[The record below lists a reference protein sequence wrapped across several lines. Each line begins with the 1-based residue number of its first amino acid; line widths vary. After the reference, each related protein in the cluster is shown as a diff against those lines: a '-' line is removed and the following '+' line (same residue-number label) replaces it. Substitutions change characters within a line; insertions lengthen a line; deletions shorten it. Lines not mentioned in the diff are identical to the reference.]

1 MAEDFVLRVKEVH
14 IACRHDRLSEF
25 LAEPDNRPVEAAQFF
40 LVLGKPLVEHEAVVA
55 DGLNLQKVI
64 EACDTLEFCPA
75 FVVQDCLKQFA
86 RLAGR
91 ADNQA
96 LTPLQQF
103 GLRHNGHAL
112 EVFEIA
118 IGNQPVEIAQA
129 DGVFRKDDDVPRAA
143 VEDLAAGAQLLHAR
157 VDLLQRVQ
165 SLLLHHLEKAHE
177 QIPAGDRVVGGAVMV
192 EIRQAQRIGDNVELV
207 LAKLRHQVLRQNE
220 RVDIRRVERQA
231 ELFARRR
238 HEADVKIR
246 VVRAQGAAADVFQE
260 FRHCLGNIRL
270 PGKHLVVDA
279 RQIDDLRL

>member
-1 MAEDFVLRVKEVH
+1 MVQN
-14 IACRHDRLSEF
+14 RLEQ
-25 LAEPDNRPVEAAQFF
+25 L
-40 LVLGKPLVEHEAVVA
+40 
-55 DGLNLQKVI
+55 
-64 EACDTLEFCPA
+64 
-75 FVVQDCLKQFA
+75 A

-91 ADNQA
+91 ADDKSLA
-96 LTPLQQF
+96 PLQQL
-103 GLRHNGHAL
+103 GLRHDGHAL
-112 EVFEIA
+112 EILEIA
-118 IGNQPVEIAQA
+118 VGDQPVEIAQA
-129 DGVFRKDDDVPRAA
+129 DGVFRKDDDVPRTA
-143 VEDLAAGAQLLHAR
+143 VKDLAAGAQLLHAR

-177 QIPAGDRVVGGAVMV
+177 QIPAGDRVVGSAVVV
-192 EIRQAQRIGDNVELV
+192 EIRQAQRVGDDVELV

>member
-1 MAEDFVLRVKEVH
+1 M
-14 IACRHDRLSEF
+14 
-25 LAEPDNRPVEAAQFF
+25 
-40 LVLGKPLVEHEAVVA
+40 
-55 DGLNLQKVI
+55 
-64 EACDTLEFCPA
+64 
-75 FVVQDCLKQFA
+75 
-86 RLAGR
+86 
-91 ADNQA
+91 
-96 LTPLQQF
+96 QQL
-103 GLRHNGHAL
+103 GLRHDGHAL

-118 IGNQPVEIAQA
+118 IGDQPVQIAQA
-129 DGVFRKDDDVPRAA
+129 DGVFRKDDDVSRTT
-143 VEDLAAGAQLLHAR
+143 VENFAAGAQLLHAR

-192 EIRQAQRIGDNVELV
+192 EIRQTQCIGDNIQLI
-207 LAKLRHQVLRQNE
+207 LAEFRHQILCQNE
-220 RVDIRRVERQA
+220 RIDIRRVERQA

>member
-1 MAEDFVLRVKEVH
+1 M
-14 IACRHDRLSEF
+14 
-25 LAEPDNRPVEAAQFF
+25 
-40 LVLGKPLVEHEAVVA
+40 
-55 DGLNLQKVI
+55 
-64 EACDTLEFCPA
+64 
-75 FVVQDCLKQFA
+75 
-86 RLAGR
+86 
-91 ADNQA
+91 
-96 LTPLQQF
+96 QQL
-103 GLRHNGHAL
+103 GLRHDGHAL
-112 EVFEIA
+112 EILEIA
-118 IGNQPVEIAQA
+118 VGDQPVQIAQA
-129 DGVFRKDDDVPRAA
+129 DGVFRKDDDVPRTA
-143 VEDLAAGAQLLHAR
+143 VKDLAAGAQLLHAR
-157 VDLLQRVQ
+157 VDLLKRVQ

-192 EIRQAQRIGDNVELV
+192 EIRQAQCIGDNVELV
-207 LAKLRHQVLRQNE
+207 LAKLGHQVLRQNE